1 MAEQKFLYE
10 KYLQE
15 KPLSTV
21 VSRSSQ
27 DKEKREEEEVNE
39 TMARIIEDK
48 EWTDDPA
55 LAAKIFL
62 DGVFLGFT
70 DEIAETVPAYM
81 ESLETGRD
89 FSEIY
94 SERLTLA
101 DAENQKFYEDFPAAT
116 AALSIGG
123 AVLSPATY
131 LGGAGGTS
139 S

>member
-1 MAEQKFLYE
+1 MSKNEFLYE
-10 KYLQE
+10 QYLTE
-15 KPLSTV
+15 DPMTTVST
-21 VSRSSQ
+21 RSFQ
-27 DKEKREEEEVNE
+27 DKDEREEEEVLE
-39 TMARIIEDK
+39 TMARIVEDK

-62 DGVFLGFT
+62 DGVLLGFT

-101 DAENQKFYEDFPAAT
+101 DAENQQFYEDFR
-116 AALSIGG
+116 
-123 AVLSPATY
+123 
-131 LGGAGGTS
+131 
-139 S
+139 